1 MDDNVKKIL
10 ELQEQGVPRKEIYKI
25 MNYKKL
31 DYLNRFMKRRGFILD
46 GDIFV
51 KSEEDNNLTQAS
63 APDAQVETSK
73 EDAQVENIKADEH
86 NVDIIDK
93 EEASVDAKDM
103 INVIPEG
110 FKENMINL
118 VNQYDKLQEIINWFN
133 TKDDDVD
140 VIEINTGIRIELPEA
155 PIKRTT
161 IRVNEKVWNDFLDLA
176 DANSEFDKHS
186 LLSMAIKEYVEKH
199 KK

>member
-1 MDDNVKKIL
+1 MDDKVIKIL

-25 MNYKKL
+25 MKYKEISS
-31 DYLNRFMKRRGFILD
+31 LNRFMKRKGFILD
-46 GDIFV
+46 GELFV
-51 KSEEDNNLTQAS
+51 KEVADNI
-63 APDAQVETSK
+63 APVNTKDDKDNT
-73 EDAQVENIKADEH
+73 NII
-86 NVDIIDK
+86 NK
-93 EEASVDAKDM
+93 EEAPEDM

-118 VNQYDKLQEIINWFN
+118 VNQYDKLQEMINWFN
-133 TKDDDVD
+133 TKDDIDNTN
-140 VIEINTGIRIELPEA
+140 VIEVNTGIRIDLPDA

-186 LLSMAIKEYVEKH
+186 LLSMAIKEYVEKY

>member
-1 MDDNVKKIL
+1 MDDKVKKIL

-25 MNYKKL
+25 MEYKEISS
-31 DYLNRFMKRRGFILD
+31 LNRFMKRRGFSLVGELFIKNEAPNITNED
-46 GDIFV
+46 D
-51 KSEEDNNLTQAS
+51 KS
-63 APDAQVETSK
+63 
-73 EDAQVENIKADEH
+73 NI
-86 NVDIIDK
+86 NIINK
-93 EEASVDAKDM
+93 EEAPEDM
-103 INVIPEG
+103 INAIPEG

-133 TKDDDVD
+133 TKDDIDNTN
-140 VIEINTGIRIELPEA
+140 VIEVNTGIRIDLPDA

-161 IRVNEKVWNDFLDLA
+161 IRVNDKVWNDFLDLA

-186 LLSMAIKEYVEKH
+186 LLSMAIKEYVEKY

>member
-1 MDDNVKKIL
+1 MDDKVKKIL

-25 MNYKKL
+25 MEYKEISS
-31 DYLNRFMKRRGFILD
+31 LNRFMKRRGFSLVGELFI
-46 GDIFV
+46 
-51 KSEEDNNLTQAS
+51 KNE
-63 APDAQVETSK
+63 APNITN
-73 EDAQVENIKADEH
+73 EDAKSNI
-86 NVDIIDK
+86 NIINK
-93 EEASVDAKDM
+93 EEAPEDV

-133 TKDDDVD
+133 TKDDIDNTN
-140 VIEINTGIRIELPEA
+140 VIEVNTGIRIDLPDA

-161 IRVNEKVWNDFLDLA
+161 IRVNDKVWNDFLDLA

-186 LLSMAIKEYVEKH
+186 LLSMAIKEYVEKY

>member
-1 MDDNVKKIL
+1 MDDKVKKIL

-25 MNYKKL
+25 MEYKEISS
-31 DYLNRFMKRRGFILD
+31 LNRFMKRRGFSLVGELFI
-46 GDIFV
+46 
-51 KSEEDNNLTQAS
+51 KNEAS
-63 APDAQVETSK
+63 NITN
-73 EDAQVENIKADEH
+73 EDAKSNI
-86 NVDIIDK
+86 NIINK
-93 EEASVDAKDM
+93 EEAPEDV

-118 VNQYDKLQEIINWFN
+118 VNQYDKLQEIINWFK
-133 TKDDDVD
+133 TKDDIDNTN
-140 VIEINTGIRIELPEA
+140 VIEVNTGIRIDLPDA

-161 IRVNEKVWNDFLDLA
+161 IRVNDKVWNDFLDLA

-186 LLSMAIKEYVEKH
+186 LLSMAIKEYVEKY

>member
-1 MDDNVKKIL
+1 MDDKVMKIL

-25 MNYKKL
+25 MEYKEISS
-31 DYLNRFMKRRGFILD
+31 LNRFMKRRGFSLD
-46 GDIFV
+46 GELFIKD
-51 KSEEDNNLTQAS
+51 E
-63 APDAQVETSK
+63 APIINT
-73 EDAQVENIKADEH
+73 EDAKSNI
-86 NVDIIDK
+86 NIINK
-93 EEASVDAKDM
+93 EEATEDM

-118 VNQYDKLQEIINWFN
+118 VNQYDKLQEMINWFN
-133 TKDDDVD
+133 TKDDIDNTN
-140 VIEINTGIRIELPEA
+140 VIEVNTGIRIDLPDA

-186 LLSMAIKEYVEKH
+186 LLSMAIKEYVEKY